1 MKTSENLM
9 FFWCFQGLEE
19 GCIGNKRVNFFSRKT
34 KFCKNTFFF
43 CMHHVCCGITAS
55 WGSSFLKNKLNRF
68 LPNLNFEMLFIF
80 LVTRDLILRIM
91 HYLSCISFNTNFNYI
106 NFETY
111 SMTSISKNHT
121 EVAFSSRL
129 PLRGFLSKLQT
140 TWAKFEVFLS
150 VNCKYLQSYRKT
162 WNVWL

>member
-1 MKTSENLM
+1 
-9 FFWCFQGLEE
+9 
-19 GCIGNKRVNFFSRKT
+19 
-34 KFCKNTFFF
+34 
-43 CMHHVCCGITAS
+43 MHHVCCGITAS

-80 LVTRDLILRIM
+80 LVIRDLILRIM

-129 PLRGFLSKLQT
+129 PLRGFLSKLQ
-140 TWAKFEVFLS
+140 KFSFQLI
-150 VNCKYLQSYRKT
+150 VNICNHIVKPETYDSKFICNGREY
-162 WNVWL
+162 WVY